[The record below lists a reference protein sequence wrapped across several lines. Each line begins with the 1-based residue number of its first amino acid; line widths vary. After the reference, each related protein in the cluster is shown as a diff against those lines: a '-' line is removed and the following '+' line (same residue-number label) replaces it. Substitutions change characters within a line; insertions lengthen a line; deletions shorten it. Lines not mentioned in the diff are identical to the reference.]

1 MDSEQLLAI
10 SRQVKQ
16 HADALLQE
24 AGLVAQLQNYG
35 EVLFTGSYAIDLMVN
50 RDIDLYVVHPELV
63 EERVLDALRSLI
75 QQSFFHGYLYYDF
88 LKHPSVGFPS
98 GYYIGLKLPFRD
110 EAWKL
115 DIWFLSAD
123 REGRL
128 QQIQEMNALNDSQRL
143 AILRFKHLAIE
154 RQLKVSGMFIYDAV
168 LRRGITDEQVFLEE
182 IARRP

>member
-1 MDSEQLLAI
+1 MDSGLLLVK

-16 HADALLQE
+16 RADALLQE
-24 AGLVAQLQNYG
+24 AGLVRLLQNYG

-50 RDIDLYVVHPELV
+50 RDIDLYVVHPELA

-75 QQSFFHGYLYYDF
+75 LQSFFHGYIYYDF
-88 LKHPSVGFPS
+88 LKHPSAGFPG

-115 DIWFLSAD
+115 DIWFLSVD

-128 QQIQEMNALNDSQRL
+128 QQIQEMNALNESQRL
-143 AILRFKHLAIE
+143 AILRFKHLIIE

-168 LRRGITDEQVFLEE
+168 LRGITNEQAFLEE